1 MMTFIT
7 KNHKELVLFEKKYEI
22 VGNKT
27 IQFTSTN
34 GAPLS
39 YTQDQYDWVIYTT
52 MLYSTIRV
60 DRSGTILYD
69 RTPSL
74 IINNK
79 HDLIRGYKLSCTN
92 TTDSS
97 SYYGGVSSEL
107 TVVNMSYLHYDDICI
122 RNLNNFIRRS
132 SKNSKKKLIR
142 MMYLYDLRNKDF
154 STFDLLLARLKRY
167 FNLNLLTWSSRD
179 SGYSFDGIKPIYTT
193 SDNRNKSINSVIRY
207 GKQLNKK

>member
-107 TVVNMSYLHYDDICI
+107 TGSRAIPSRGPCVVRPPRS
-122 RNLNNFIRRS
+122 RRVRHGPPS
-132 SKNSKKKLIR
+132 S
-142 MMYLYDLRNKDF
+142 
-154 STFDLLLARLKRY
+154 T
-167 FNLNLLTWSSRD
+167 
-179 SGYSFDGIKPIYTT
+179 
-193 SDNRNKSINSVIRY
+193 
-207 GKQLNKK
+207 